1 MHYISKINCAIL
13 SNKFIIFFSTL
24 FLQKFLE
31 AGIELGHKRVDY
43 NKPNKLG
50 FASLQ
55 ANLINGRRHS
65 ASKAFLR
72 PFKNRKNLHILPKSR
87 VVYIKIN
94 KETKRAKSVQY
105 IRNRLQYDVKARREI
120 ILSAGAFASP
130 QLLMLSGIGPK
141 AHLEELGI
149 PVIQD
154 LKVGEN
160 MYDHMCYPGLI
171 FLTNTTGIGIS
182 EKSALTPESFIRWLK
197 FGEGGLTVPGAVE
210 GLAFLKTNIS
220 DETINYPDLEL
231 IFLPAGI
238 ISDESQTVRKGMK
251 ISDKFFQNV
260 YGDIIEKDCWTV
272 FPMLLT
278 PKSKGYMKL
287 KDKNPFHWPK
297 FYYDYFSDRRDLLT
311 LIEGIKYAIK
321 LSKTKAF
328 QSVGSKLHDRHFPTC
343 YSYPFGT
350 DEYWEC
356 AVRTLGV
363 TLHHQVSTCKM
374 GPSSD
379 PEAVVDHELK
389 VHGIKG
395 LRVADT
401 SIIPRA
407 ITAHTSAPAI
417 MIGEKLADIL
427 KNTWK

>member
-1 MHYISKINCAIL
+1 MYYL
-13 SNKFIIFFSTL
+13 LFSTPL
-24 FLQKFLE
+24 LQKFLE

-43 NKPNKLG
+43 NKPNKMG
-50 FASLQ
+50 FSSVQ
-55 ANLINGRRHS
+55 ANLNSGKRDS

-87 VVYIKIN
+87 VVHIKIN
-94 KETKRAKSVQY
+94 KETKTAKSVQY
-105 IRNRLQYDVKARREI
+105 VRNRLQYEVKARREI

-141 AHLEELGI
+141 VHLEELGI

-171 FLTNTTGIGIS
+171 FLTNTTDSGIS
-182 EKSALTPESFIRWLK
+182 EKRDLNPKTFLRWLK
-197 FGEGGLTVPGAVE
+197 YGDSIISLPGAVE

-220 DETINYPDLEL
+220 EETIKHPDLEL
-231 IFLPAGI
+231 IFLPGGI
-238 ISDESQTVRKGMK
+238 TSDESQTVRKGMK
-251 ISDKFFQNV
+251 ISDEFFEKV
-260 YGDIIEKDCWTV
+260 YGDIVEKECWTV
-272 FPMLLT
+272 FPMLLA

-297 FYYDYFSDRRDLLT
+297 FYYDYFSDRRDMLT

-321 LSKTKAF
+321 LSETKAF

-363 TLHHQVSTCKM
+363 TLHHQTSTCKM

-417 MIGEKLADIL
+417 MIGEKLSDIL